1 MSSENNDILDQLKK
15 IELGMAKTR
24 LNFLLRRGDLNKKTR
39 KLIEKYLETLV
50 ETEEYFYDKIKK
62 SL

>member
-1 MSSENNDILDQLKK
+1 MNDVTNNILEQLKK

-24 LNFLLRRGDLNKKTR
+24 LNFLLRRTDLNKKTR
-39 KLIEKYLETLV
+39 KLIEAYLETLN
-50 ETEEYFYDKIKK
+50 ETEEYFYDKIEK